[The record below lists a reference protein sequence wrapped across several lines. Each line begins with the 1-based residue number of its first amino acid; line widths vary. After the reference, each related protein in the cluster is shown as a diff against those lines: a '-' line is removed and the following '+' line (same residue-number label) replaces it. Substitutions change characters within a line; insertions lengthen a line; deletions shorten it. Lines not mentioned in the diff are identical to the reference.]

1 MTNFPPFIPI
11 NSDLYVNVNRIVRI
25 KRRSD
30 KSFQVWYVEVHGKHK
45 EVTVSGSEAEWLN
58 QYLYEIQNTK
68 FSSFI

>member
-1 MTNFPPFIPI
+1 MINFPPFIPI

-30 KSFQVWYVEVHGKHK
+30 KSFQVWYVDVHGQHK

-58 QYLYEIQNTK
+58 NYLGAIRTA
-68 FSSFI
+68 SFPF

>member
-30 KSFQVWYVEVHGKHK
+30 KSFQVWYVDVHGQHK

-58 QYLYEIQNTK
+58 HYLYEIQNTK